1 MITKIG
7 LSLADETADIGRLTN
22 GRFDK
27 GNKFAK
33 GNPYTKKVAEFRRTI
48 MNSVTDEDVSE
59 IILTLV
65 DKAKNGDT
73 AAAKLV
79 LHYTVGQ
86 PQTFESPDTQIPTH
100 VAKILK
106 STLET
111 EMKANLCAL
120 KVAGTPIWPLMLEL
134 GKKLNEMTENS
145 DN

>member
-1 MITKIG
+1 MIARIG
-7 LSLADETADIGRLTN
+7 LADKTAYIGRATN

-48 MNSVTDEDVSE
+48 MNSVTDEDVAD
-59 IILTLV
+59 IIYALI

-79 LHYTVGQ
+79 LNYTVGQ
-86 PQTFESPDTQIPTH
+86 PQTFESPDTQIPNH
-100 VAKILK
+100 VSKTLI

-111 EMKANLCAL
+111 EMKANLYAL
-120 KVAGTPIWPLMLEL
+120 KAAGTPIWPLMLEL
-134 GKKLNEMTENS
+134 RKKLNELTAT
-145 DN
+145 